1 MSTSPT
7 TTREWRCRS
16 CSALLGVARGGEV
29 EVRYKTAAYRVR
41 GELTT
46 HCRRCGA
53 LSRFDTV
60 EPAPSTKAEVNECAR

>member
-16 CSALLGVARGGEV
+16 CGALLGVARGGEV

-53 LSRFDTV
+53 LSRFVTD
-60 EPAPSTKAEVNECAR
+60 ERMPSTHNEANECAR

>member
-46 HCRRCGA
+46 HCRR
-53 LSRFDTV
+53 SSKFNV
-60 EPAPSTKAEVNECAR
+60 ESSKYWQFCDLEYRTDR